1 MAVLRYIF
9 GWFGYVQVSSGAVRV
24 SETLLEYLQAIRP
37 IVAQHITD
45 VRGHDA
51 LIEFQ
56 QALIQFLKTGRDINE
71 QQNRG

>member
-1 MAVLRYIF
+1 M
-9 GWFGYVQVSSGAVRV
+9 RV